1 MGLGVWS
8 DVFEWPVIGIQSTL
22 TPDGRVLSFGTNQL
36 GQQGG
41 MHIFD
46 VWDPVTNTHLTLEHT
61 VHTDLFCSA
70 ALIVPETGE
79 IIIAGGDTRPLG
91 LINAGVADS
100 NTFNYMDNSLVPT
113 PTGDMT
119 YARWY
124 PTEITLA
131 NGKIL
136 ALGGRDGDLKGVST
150 PELYTPGVG
159 WTTLNGATTDLF
171 AKGWFYPQTWLASD
185 GRAVA
190 LTSSGPKGSST
201 VVTFDP
207 SGEGRIVS
215 TSLMPFKKFPD
226 APGVMFAQD
235 KILTLGYLNTAW
247 IVDISGQQPKYTQVA
262 APRGGHSWSNMIL
275 LADGTVMLSGGS
287 EVNNQLKGVTYEVAL
302 WNPETKAWT
311 YGDSAEIPRLYHS
324 TTLLLPDATVLSL
337 GGGAP
342 GPLKNLNGEIYKP
355 GYLFNDDGTLA
366 TRPTILDAPDK
377 VGQRETFTVSVDDPN
392 SITKLTLVKNGST
405 THSTNSDTR
414 IINLEFKVGADGLL
428 HVDLPDN
435 ANVAT
440 PGYWMLFA
448 FNTKGTPSVASMI
461 NIEPGGELFVPQ
473 TDTFMTLNGAATFDN
488 PSKIFTLTGNNA
500 WQKGDV
506 ISNSAID
513 LTHDFTI
520 NTAIRFGAKEAGT
533 GGISFILHNDP
544 LKGDAIGGTGGHFG
558 AYGINNGLGIEF
570 DVSNDGL
577 KFRDIGADHTGFFDT
592 DAAVNQ
598 RQIGAV
604 KSLGN
609 IEDNTWHMVQ
619 IVWDADTKTLSYK
632 VDGQVMG
639 TLQRDI
645 AQMYLGG
652 ENQAYFGFTGSTGAV
667 GNLQQVRIFANDI
680 TYVDPHASQTHD
692 MSMGTTDTM
701 MGSMGSMTHTTFDIA
716 SMADLITLSG
726 GARYDSNTNIIQL
739 NTDSPKKVGGVM
751 SDMRIDVSKDFVFD
765 FDVHLGANDKGADG
779 LAFVLHNDPL
789 QERALGNGGNALGA
803 EGIRKG
809 LALEFDTYNNGKAAG
824 DIAADHIQLVDT
836 DAAGNARFV
845 TPPAWLG
852 DVEDCLWHAIRVS
865 WDADTKTLSY
875 SIDGRMVGTVQRDL
889 STAFL
894 GGSELAYFGFT
905 SSTGGASNLHQVRL
919 NNVTGTFEPI
929 TVDHDDMGGMHGAPA
944 FSMLGSAGYNRTGG
958 AVQLTPDQAKMAGGI
973 MSEDK
978 IDLTHNFNIKFDV
991 FLGGKDATGSDG
1003 LAFVLHNDARG
1014 SDAIGGGSANL
1025 GAAGIKNGLGIEFDT
1040 YNNGGGYRD
1049 IAADHTNFFDTD
1061 ASLANRAITA
1071 AHSLGN
1077 IEDGRWHAVQVKW
1090 NAAAHTLSYSFD
1102 GVQVGSLTQDIAAA
1116 YFAASEE
1123 VHFGVTASTGGLTNL
1138 HQVRFVSVDA
1148 MFV

>member
-8 DVFEWPVIGIQSTL
+8 NVFEWPVIGIQSIL
-22 TPDGRVLSFGTNQL
+22 TPDGRVLSFGTNEL

-70 ALIVPETGE
+70 AIIVPETGE
-79 IIIAGGDTRPLG
+79 ILIAGGDTRPLG
-91 LINAGVADS
+91 LINGGVADS

-136 ALGGRDGDLKGVST
+136 ALGGRDGDLNGVAT

-159 WTTLNGATTDLF
+159 WTTLNGATTDMF
-171 AKGWFYPQTWLASD
+171 ARGWFYPQTWLASD

-190 LTSSGPKGSST
+190 ITTAGPKNYSN

-207 SGEGRIVS
+207 SGEGRILS
-215 TSLMPFKKFPD
+215 TNAMPFRRSFD
-226 APGVMFAQD
+226 QPGIMYDQD
-235 KILTLGYLNTAW
+235 KVLLMANNGFW
-247 IVDISGQQPKYTQVA
+247 IADISGQTPKFTQVA
-262 APRGGHSWSNMIL
+262 TPRGGHSWSNMVL

-287 EVNNQLKGVTYEVAL
+287 AVINKLEGVTYEVAL
-302 WNPETKAWT
+302 WHPETKAWT
-311 YGDSAEIPRLYHS
+311 YGDSAAVPRLYHS

-355 GYLFNDDGTLA
+355 DYLFNDDGTLA
-366 TRPTILDAPDK
+366 ARPTILDAPDK
-377 VGQRETFTVSVDDPN
+377 VEQRETFTVSVTNPN

-414 IINLEFKVGADGLL
+414 IINLDFKVGADGLL

-435 ANVAT
+435 ANVVT

-448 FNTKGTPSVASMI
+448 FNNKGTPSVASII
-461 NIEPGGELFVPQ
+461 NVEPGGELFVPQ
-473 TDTFMTLNGAATFDN
+473 ADNFMTLNGAASFDN
-488 PSKIFTLTGNNA
+488 PNKIFTLTGNQA

-513 LTHDFTI
+513 LTHNFAI
-520 NTAIRFGAKEAGT
+520 NAAIRFGAKEAGT

-544 LKGDAIGGTGGHFG
+544 LKGDVLGGTGGHFG
-558 AYGINNGLGIEF
+558 AYGINKGIGIEL
-570 DVSNDGL
+570 DVSNDGP

-592 DAAVNQ
+592 DATVAL
-598 RQIGAV
+598 RQITPA

-609 IEDNTWHMVQ
+609 IEDNTWHAFQ
-619 IVWDADTKTLSYK
+619 IFWDANAKTLSYK

-652 ENQAYFGFTGSTGAV
+652 EKQAYFGFTGSTGAV
-667 GNLQQVRIFANDI
+667 GNVQQVRIYSTNI
-680 TYVDPHASQTHD
+680 TYADTHTSPAHD
-692 MSMGTTDTM
+692 MGAMDAM
-701 MGSMGSMTHTTFDIA
+701 MGSMTYTKFDIGSMEH
-716 SMADLITLSG
+716 LITLSG
-726 GARYDSNTNIIQL
+726 GARYNSSTNIVQL
-739 NTDSPKKVGGVM
+739 TSDTPKKTGGVM
-751 SDMRIDVSKDFVFD
+751 SNMRIDVSKDFVLD
-765 FDVHLGANDKGADG
+765 FDVYLGAKDKGADG

-789 QERALGNGGNALGA
+789 GERALGGGGNTLGA

-809 LALEFDTYNNGKAAG
+809 LAIEFDTYNNGKGSG
-824 DIAADHIQLVDT
+824 DIGADHTQIVDT
-836 DAAGNARFV
+836 DAAGNARFLTQAV
-845 TPPAWLG
+845 GLG
-852 DVEDCLWHAIRVS
+852 DVADGFWHSVRVY
-865 WDADTKTLSY
+865 WDVDTKTLNY
-875 SIDGRMVGTVQRDL
+875 SFDGRTVGIIHQDI

-894 GGSELAYFGFT
+894 GGSKLAYFGFT
-905 SSTGGASNLHQVRL
+905 AATGGFSNLHQVRL
-919 NNVTGTFEPI
+919 NEARAVFEPI
-929 TVDHDDMGGMHGAPA
+929 TVNHDDMGGMHGAPA
-944 FSMLGSAGYNRTGG
+944 FAMLGWAGYNRTGG
-958 AVQLTPDQAKMAGGI
+958 AVQLTPDQANKVGGI
-973 MSEDK
+973 MSEDM
-978 IDLTHNFNIKFDV
+978 IDITHDFNIKFDV
-991 FLGGKDATGSDG
+991 FLGRKDAAGADG

-1014 SDAIGGGSANL
+1014 SAAIGAGTANL

-1040 YNNGGGYRD
+1040 YYNPAFKD

-1116 YFAASEE
+1116 YFASSEE
-1123 VHFGVTASTGGLTNL
+1123 VHFGVTASTGGLANL
-1138 HQVRFVSVDA
+1138 QQVRFVSVDA